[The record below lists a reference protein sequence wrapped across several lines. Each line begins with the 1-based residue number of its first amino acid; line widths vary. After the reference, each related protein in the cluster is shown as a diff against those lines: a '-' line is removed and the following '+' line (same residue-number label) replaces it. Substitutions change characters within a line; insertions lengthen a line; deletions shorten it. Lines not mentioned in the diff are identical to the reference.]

1 MLWIER
7 YRPLT
12 LDQVVGQDAAVSR
25 LRSFVARRTLPHLM
39 VTGPP
44 GTGKTAAMEC
54 TARALYGDFWAEN
67 TTILPTADLFSQ
79 GRSYLESDDR
89 FSHLYRK
96 DWSLLANFKY
106 IVRWYASL
114 KPLDAGFKLMVFEGA
129 EQLPMEI
136 QAALRRTME
145 RFSATCRFAF
155 CTIRPGALIPAL
167 TSRCYPLFFPPL
179 PNDLVTRSLREILRH
194 EGVEKGRI
202 SSDDLDLVVHA
213 GRGDL
218 RRATMLLQV
227 LAESGGEAPVS
238 EITQSEAGAIAARAF
253 QFMRDHDSPSA
264 LRTIESL
271 MVDYGLSGRE
281 VLGELRKTV
290 KREYNDPR
298 IARLLADADH
308 RLGRCESEFI
318 QINTLVT
325 RIMQEVFP

>member
-1 MLWIER
+1 MLWIEK
-7 YRPLT
+7 YRPVT

-25 LRSFVARRTLPHLM
+25 LRSFVARRNLPHLM
-39 VTGPP
+39 VTGAP
-44 GTGKTAAMEC
+44 GTGKTAALEC
-54 TARALYGDFWAEN
+54 TARALYGDSWADN
-67 TTILPTADLFSQ
+67 TTIIPAADLFSQ
-79 GRSYLESDDR
+79 GRSSLEADDR

-114 KPLDAGFKLMVFEGA
+114 QPLDAGFKMMVFEGA
-129 EQLPMEI
+129 DRLPLEI

-155 CTIRPGALIPAL
+155 CTARPGSLIPAL
-167 TSRCYPLFFPPL
+167 TSRCYPLFFIPL
-179 PNDLVTRSLREILRH
+179 SDDVAARALRQILRS
-194 EGVEKGRI
+194 EGVEKGRV
-202 SSDDLDLVVHA
+202 SDDDLDLVVHA

-227 LAESGGEAPVS
+227 LAESGEGTPVTD
-238 EITQSEAGAIAARAF
+238 ITQSEPGAVVARAF
-253 QFMRDHDSPSA
+253 QFMRDHDGPSA

-271 MVDYGLSGRE
+271 MVDYGLSGNE
-281 VLGELRKTV
+281 VVGELRKAV

-298 IARLLADADH
+298 IAQMMADADH

-318 QINTLVT
+318 QVNALVT
-325 RIMQEVFP
+325 RIMREVFP

>member
-1 MLWIER
+1 MLWIEK
-7 YRPLT
+7 YRPVT
-12 LDQVVGQDAAVSR
+12 LDQVVGQETAVSR
-25 LRSFVARRTLPHLM
+25 LRSFVAVKNLSHLM
-39 VTGPP
+39 VTGPA
-44 GTGKTAAMEC
+44 GTGKTAALEC
-54 TARALYGDFWAEN
+54 TARGLYGDSWEEN
-67 TTILPTADLFSQ
+67 TTMIPTGDLFSQ
-79 GRSYLESDDR
+79 GRSALEADER

-114 KPLDAGFKLMVFEGA
+114 QPLDAAFKMMVFEGA
-129 EQLPMEI
+129 DRLPLEV

-145 RFSATCRFAF
+145 RYSGTCRFAF
-155 CTIRPGALIPAL
+155 CTSRPGALIPAL
-167 TSRCYPLFFPPL
+167 TSRCYPLFFL
-179 PNDLVTRSLREILRH
+179 PIADDTVAGALVGILEK
-194 EGVEKGRI
+194 EGVGEGQI
-202 SSDDLDLVVHA
+202 SRDDVDLVVHA

-227 LAESGGEAPVS
+227 LVESGRGTPVA
-238 EITQSEAGAIAARAF
+238 EITQSEPAAIVAQAF
-253 QFMRDHDSPSA
+253 QFIREHDGPSA

-281 VLGELRKTV
+281 VLGELRKVV

-298 IARLLADADH
+298 IARMLADADY

-318 QINTLVT
+318 QVNTLVT

>member
-25 LRSFVARRTLPHLM
+25 LRSFVDRRTLPHLM

-54 TARALYGDFWAEN
+54 TARALYGDSWTEN

-106 IVRWYASL
+106 IVRWYASM

-155 CTIRPGALIPAL
+155 STIRPGALIPAL

-179 PNDLVTRSLREILRH
+179 PDDLVTRSLREILRR